1 MLVAGEIAPE
11 IVLTD
16 STGAPWRLSEQVV
29 AGPVVLLFYR
39 GHW

>member
-11 IVLTD
+11 IVLSD
-16 STGAPWRLSEQVV
+16 STGVPWQLSEQVV
-29 AGPVVLLFYR
+29 PGPVVLLFYR